1 MKLEITTKEEDFVT
15 YQLYTSSKSESTI
28 KKLKNGRLGLSL
40 GSLVLGVYFYI
51 TENISLA
58 IYFGFAAIVAAI
70 FYPKYFKWRYKQ
82 HYEKHI
88 REHYKTRF
96 GEVSTLEFT
105 ETDVLSK
112 DKTGEAKMKL
122 SEIEVINEIS
132 THFFLKFS
140 TNVSLIIPK
149 RELIF
154 PTETSVRAKFEEL
167 DLVINNE
174 NDWKW

>member
-15 YQLYTSSKSESTI
+15 YQLYTSLKLEGII
-28 KKLKNGRLGLSL
+28 KKLKNNHLWLSVGFLILGL
-40 GSLVLGVYFYI
+40 YFYFI
-51 TENISLA
+51 ENIVMA
-58 IYFGFAAIVAAI
+58 IYFGGFGIISAI

-88 REHYKTRF
+88 REHYKYRF

-105 ETDVLSK
+105 ETDLLSK
-112 DKTGEAKMKL
+112 DKTGDSKLNL

-132 THFFLKFS
+132 THFFLKFT

-149 RELIF
+149 RELIV
-154 PTETSVRAKFEEL
+154 PTETSVSAKFEEL
-167 DLVINNE
+167 GLVIN
-174 NDWKW
+174 DWK